1 MVGELAPFL
10 VFVLLTVS
18 VFPGSAWVPEGFPS
32 ELSCFTEE
40 EYSKLGLQQAS
51 STQEE
56 PEEAYAKYLTAKE
69 CYDSFGNSTEG

>member
-18 VFPGSAWVPEGFPS
+18 VFLGSAWVPEGFPS
-32 ELSCFTEE
+32 ELPYLTEE
-40 EYSKLGLQQAS
+40 EYSKLGLQQVN

-56 PEEAYAKYLTAKE
+56 LEEAYAKYLAAKE